1 MPNASPEQAA
11 ADATRRFLDRL
22 PPETLSR
29 LEAQVSSRRGMPLL
43 CAVEAA
49 LAGVLPRA
57 AVQELVWL
65 GAPPDAG
72 AHLLRL
78 KALGPDG
85 AVLGE
90 EAHELEG

>member
-1 MPNASPEQAA
+1 MSSPSPEQAA
-11 ADATRRFLDRL
+11 AEATRRFLHRL
-22 PPETLSR
+22 PPEGLSR
-29 LEAQVSSRRGMPLL
+29 LEAQVSGRRGMPLL

-49 LAGVLPRA
+49 LAVALPRSA
-57 AVQELVWL
+57 AQELVWL
-65 GAPPDAG
+65 GAPPDAC

-90 EAHELEG
+90 EAHELAG